1 MKLNLYQV
9 CALAVTAAGFLGS
22 GCVHDSNNT
31 QTTGQR
37 TQTYRQLTGSY
48 VPQDVQRNGPVT
60 NGKSNVRVI
69 DGSDIN
75 RSGGADLNQTLR
87 ELGANH

>member
-1 MKLNLYQV
+1 MKQKMCLTFAMV
-9 CALAVTAAGFLGS
+9 LAAAGFLLS
-22 GCVHDSNNT
+22 GCAHENNAANT
-31 QTTGQR
+31 ASRNSQNYQ
-37 TQTYRQLTGSY
+37 YLTGSY

-69 DGSDIN
+69 DNSDIN
-75 RSGGADLNQTLR
+75 RSGGADVGQTLR